1 MLDAGCWILG
11 VRFDEGIDFGG
22 SGGEAG
28 EVEGEAADEDFG
40 SGGGRGCE
48 VVGFELGEDE
58 AVDFVFGPRLVFYGG

>member
-1 MLDAGCWILG
+1 MPDVVAFE
-11 VRFDEGIDFGG
+11 RIDFKGRG
-22 SGGEAG
+22 REAG